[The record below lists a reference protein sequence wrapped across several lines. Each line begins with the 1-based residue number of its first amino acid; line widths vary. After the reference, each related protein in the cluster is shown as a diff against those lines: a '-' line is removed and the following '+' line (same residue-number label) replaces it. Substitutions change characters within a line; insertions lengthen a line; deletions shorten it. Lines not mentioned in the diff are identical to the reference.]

1 MQPCWCNHLD
11 ATILMLPSQK
21 SHKLFPPSGLL
32 PLILLPWHH
41 LCRLSL
47 LPSLLTLLLTMPSR
61 CWQRYISWQVNQPW
75 IHSWRL
81 RHGNVGS
88 IPGNIVGFMVT
99 CANML
104 PTFPIKCYMLFQCR
118 YCHCCHRCHRH
129 HSCHCRHILFQCY
142 FSSIHSPFL
151 HCTHYHRQWKKH
163 VWCNNPQAVGQKIFN
178 NQLIWWFWQSDHCH
192 CHLSS
197 LLQHYTFYGRVLFY
211 AFMAFSFWIYSR
223 IYKPFSLDWQCLI
236 QSICPGWCTKQLFS
250 GLHWILDLLPSIA
263 RAF

>member
-1 MQPCWCNHLD
+1 M
-11 ATILMLPSQK
+11 
-21 SHKLFPPSGLL
+21 PPSL
-32 PLILLPWHH
+32 
-41 LCRLSL
+41 
-47 LPSLLTLLLTMPSR
+47 
-61 CWQRYISWQVNQPW
+61 Q
-75 IHSWRL
+75 
-81 RHGNVGS
+81 HGDVGS

-104 PTFPIKCYMLFQCR
+104 PTCPIKCYMLFQCR
-118 YCHCCHRCHRH
+118 YCHRCYRCHRH

-178 NQLIWWFWQSDHCH
+178 NQLIWWFWQSDPCH